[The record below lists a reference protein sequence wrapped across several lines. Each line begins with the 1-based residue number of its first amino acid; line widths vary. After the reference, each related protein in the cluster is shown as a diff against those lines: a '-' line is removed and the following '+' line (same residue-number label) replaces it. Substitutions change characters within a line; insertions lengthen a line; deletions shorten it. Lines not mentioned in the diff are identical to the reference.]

1 MYASALNFLCG
12 FTEPGLHR
20 TCPRSTA
27 SLSIPR
33 SRQPTLSPA
42 TPSSNSLRNI
52 STPVTTD
59 FCVSRSPTIST
70 SSPTLI
76 LPRSMRP
83 VTTVPRPEIEN
94 TSSIGIKN
102 GWSIGRSGS
111 GTNASSAS
119 KSFSTASSASSP
131 FSPLSALIAAPRI
144 TGTLSPGNW
153 YLVKSSRT
161 SSSTRS
167 RSSGSST
174 TSTLLR
180 NTDVGD
186 ANLAREQNVLA
197 RLRHGAVRRRHHQ
210 DRPVHLRRPRDHVLD
225 VVGMP
230 RAIHMRVV
238 ALLRA
243 VFHVARR
250 NGQNLARVAPP
261 LALRR
266 LRHLVIRHERRRP
279 ALLRRHLRHRSRQR
293 RLAVV
298 HVTNRSNIAMRLR
311 PFEFLLGHGLLAVA
325 SRCSGGGRR
334 PPISAGAR
342 S

>member
-27 SLSIPR
+27 SLSMPR

-42 TPSSNSLRNI
+42 TPSSRSLRNI

-94 TSSIGIKN
+94 TSSIGIRN

-111 GTNASSAS
+111 GTNASSA
-119 KSFSTASSASSP
+119 AND
-131 FSPLSALIAAPRI
+131 R
-144 TGTLSPGNW
+144 N
-153 YLVKSSRT
+153 LVAGELVLGQKLPHLKLHQIEKL
-161 SSSTRS
+161 
-167 RSSGSST
+167 GVVHHVH
-174 TSTLLR
+174 LVEKHH
-180 NTDVGD
+180 DVG
-186 ANLAREQNVLA
+186 NPHLARQKNVLA
-197 RLRHGAVRRRHHQ
+197 RLRHRTVRRRNNQ
-210 DRPVHLRRPRDHVLD
+210 DRTVHLRRPGDHVLD

-230 RAIHMRVV
+230 RAVHVRVM
-238 ALLRA
+238 ALRRR

-250 NGQNLARVAPP
+250 NGQNLGRIAPP
-261 LALRR
+261 LTLRG
-266 LRHLVIRHERRRP
+266 LCNLIIGHKRRRP
-279 ALLRRHLRHRSRQR
+279 SLLRRHLRERSRQR

-298 HVTNRSNIAMRLR
+298 HVTNRANVAMRLR
-311 PFEFLLGHGLLAVA
+311 AFEFLLGHGSAPVGPFSTKL
-325 SRCSGGGRR
+325 RQHRPRR
-334 PPISAGAR
+334 QANFAWISAATAWGTC